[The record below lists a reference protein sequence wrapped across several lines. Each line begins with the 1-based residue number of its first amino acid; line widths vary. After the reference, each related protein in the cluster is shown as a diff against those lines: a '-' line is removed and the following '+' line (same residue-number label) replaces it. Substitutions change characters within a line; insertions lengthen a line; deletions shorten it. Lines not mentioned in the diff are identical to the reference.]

1 MRVAIIGSRSA
12 INSDYKIL
20 KKYIPANTSEI
31 VSGGAKGID
40 SLAKRYALENSLMY
54 KEFLP
59 NYEDQSLNDKKMAP
73 LIRNKLIVDY
83 SDFVLAFW
91 DGISRGTAYTIDY
104 CIRKYKPVRVYIL
117 SKEREKVWKR

>member
-117 SKEREKVWKR
+117 SKEREKV